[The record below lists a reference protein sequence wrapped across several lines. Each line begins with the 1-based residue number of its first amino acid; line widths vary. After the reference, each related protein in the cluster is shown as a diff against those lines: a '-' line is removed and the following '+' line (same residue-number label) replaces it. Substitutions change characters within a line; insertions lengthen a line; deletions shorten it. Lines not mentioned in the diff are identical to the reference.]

1 MRLPLFAYVEPGK
14 VPYEAEIPN
23 TLAAEQQ
30 AVKESRIDFRGTVI
44 QRGVG
49 ALLARCGRLRRTRG
63 AGSPAGGLGGCGPQW
78 ARIPGEDFPGILH
91 KELPRPPGERGAGI
105 RPGFYSPG
113 QLPSPGNAGR
123 ISLRSQ
129 RVLEFFVHFAEGVLF
144 YPQNRPKGS
153 NFGISLEPQG
163 LFRGS
168 GGNSPGFTSF
178 WR

>member
-1 MRLPLFAYVEPGK
+1 MIQRDVEPLS
-14 VPYEAEIPN
+14 P
-23 TLAAEQQ
+23 
-30 AVKESRIDFRGTVI
+30 
-44 QRGVG
+44 
-49 ALLARCGRLRRTRG
+49 RCGLFSSQVGHGRCQE
-63 AGSPAGGLGGCGPQW
+63 GLGDCGPLW
-78 ARIPGEDFPGILH
+78 AEVPGEDSPGILH
-91 KELPRPPGERGAGI
+91 KELPRPSGERGAGI

-153 NFGISLEPQG
+153 DFGISLEPQG

-178 WR
+178 WRCLLERSETEIRPENCPGGAQYGGEKLQRRWLRLPLRFH